1 MELDTLQ
8 IAALLSIMF
17 VAAVARGYAG
27 FGSSAIVIASAS
39 LFIAPAKLVPVLY
52 VLEVGA
58 SIAMFPAIRREVD
71 YPIYWRILA
80 GCTIGIP
87 LGQFLL
93 TNWPPDTVRVAL
105 SIAVLACA
113 ILLWRG
119 FRLGFPMGKTFA
131 LLTGLLTGLGSGLA
145 VIGGL
150 VMVVILYATEFG
162 AARTRAMCIAVFLA
176 MYSYGIG
183 ISVLNG
189 LFTTETVWLILLLT
203 PPLLAGIWIGQRS
216 YLATT
221 PERFRQFLL
230 VFLMA
235 LALVGVVRALV
246 F

>member
-17 VAAVARGYAG
+17 VAAIARGYAG

-71 YPIYWRILA
+71 YPIYWRILT
-80 GCTIGIP
+80 GCAIGIP

-93 TNWPPDTVRVAL
+93 TNWPADTARVAL
-105 SIAVLACA
+105 SLAVLACA

-119 FRLGFPMGKTFA
+119 FRLGFPMSRLFA

-183 ISVLNG
+183 ISALNG
-189 LFTTETVWLILLLT
+189 LFTTETVWLVLLLT

-230 VFLMA
+230 VFLMT
-235 LALVGVVRALV
+235 LALVGVVRAMV

>member
-1 MELDTLQ
+1 MELGTFELV
-8 IAALLSIMF
+8 ALLAIMF
-17 VAAVARGYAG
+17 VASVARGYAG

-39 LFIAPAKLVPVLY
+39 LFIAPTKLVPVLY

-58 SIAMFPAIRREVD
+58 SIAMFPSVRREVD
-71 YPIYWRILA
+71 TPIYWRILA
-80 GCTIGIP
+80 GCAIGIP

-93 TNWPPDTVRVAL
+93 TNWPADTVRIAL
-105 SIAVLACA
+105 SIAVFACA

-119 FRLGFPMGKTFA
+119 FRLGFPMTNRFA

-145 VIGGL
+145 VIGGM
-150 VMVVILYATEFG
+150 VMVVILYATDFG

-176 MYSYGIG
+176 MYAYGIG

-189 LFTTETVWLILLLT
+189 LFTTETVWLVLLLT
-203 PPLLAGIWIGQRS
+203 MPLLAGLWIGQRS

-230 VFLMA
+230 IFLMA
-235 LALVGVVRALV
+235 LALVGVVRAMVL
-246 F
+246 